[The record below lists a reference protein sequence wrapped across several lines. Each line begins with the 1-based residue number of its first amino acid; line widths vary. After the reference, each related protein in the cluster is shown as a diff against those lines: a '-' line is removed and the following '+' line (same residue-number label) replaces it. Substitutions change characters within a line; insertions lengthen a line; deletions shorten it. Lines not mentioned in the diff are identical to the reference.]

1 MQTEPPCQHFQRI
14 RGYLLRLLAKLTVEI
29 RVVMRVHAA
38 LECFGGGGTIKEPRC
53 DTQGADPVTSSP
65 CGAHF
70 VGLAFHVGSPR
81 IWELL
86 ALYRNLI
93 RSSRT
98 NFEIGPPP
106 PYWRG
111 K

>member
-1 MQTEPPCQHFQRI
+1 MTENGVPPP
-14 RGYLLRLLAKLTVEI
+14 LLALK
-29 RVVMRVHAA
+29 A
-38 LECFGGGGTIKEPRC
+38 LECPGFDGSVEEPRC

-111 K
+111 KFRLEAASIFRQFLSKQS